1 MHTCYIKITTES
13 LRSASFHLSSHGEL
27 GIGLH
32 FFRAITEY
40 LFKAIR
46 KSWIKS
52 TRKFYFESC
61 IKDGPSSNIF
71 LLLLCIHTYKISH
84 LKKIYIYFLSY
95 SWNDILAWLLWFY
108 LISSSDEIVHFLLGL
123 TAFLREAARFRST
136 Y

>member
-61 IKDGPSSNIF
+61 IKDGPSSNVF
-71 LLLLCIHTYKISH
+71 LLLPCIHTYKSSH
-84 LKKIYIYFLSY
+84 LKKYIYIFSLLLLKWYFGMIIMILFNILFRWNCTFPFRSY
-95 SWNDILAWLLWFY
+95 SIPQG
-108 LISSSDEIVHFLLGL
+108 SS
-123 TAFLREAARFRST
+123 
-136 Y
+136 